1 MTTDRSTRVA
11 NLVDTRRAIVRR
23 SRCVIP
29 LALTMLAIFAASAQ
43 AHTATATTTCGSV
56 TIDWSLF
63 AATGNGNGGLNTPQ
77 WTITLQPT
85 VGSTVVMHGTASFAG
100 STFSQ
105 TIAIPSSN
113 GVAMM
118 STWWSA
124 AQTRDDNSNSVSTT
138 LTIAGCPTPV
148 PSVTPPAPPPVVPS
162 SAAHA
167 NVLGALALSTTASSS
182 ATLGG
187 AIRDTAVL
195 SRGSSPTG
203 TITFSLYS
211 ASDTTCSTV
220 LDAVTAVVN
229 GDGSYVSPPVTP
241 ASSGSYQWVA
251 TYGGDV
257 NNPSVSASCNNP
269 AERSTFTYALCI
281 GPLLRGVTQTATNSL
296 SAYVPATPDI
306 KDVTFYLD
314 GRKLETETKPSH
326 QRFSV
331 VIDVRTLSLGVH
343 RLRAE
348 VTTRGSRCPAASV
361 GETFIHTKSESLS
374 PTFTG

>member
-1 MTTDRSTRVA
+1 
-11 NLVDTRRAIVRR
+11 
-23 SRCVIP
+23 
-29 LALTMLAIFAASAQ
+29 
-43 AHTATATTTCGSV
+43 
-56 TIDWSLF
+56 
-63 AATGNGNGGLNTPQ
+63 
-77 WTITLQPT
+77 
-85 VGSTVVMHGTASFAG
+85 
-100 STFSQ
+100 
-105 TIAIPSSN
+105 
-113 GVAMM
+113 M

-124 AQTRDDNSNSVSTT
+124 AQTRDGNSNSASST
-138 LTIAGCPTPV
+138 LTIANCPAPV
-148 PSVTPPAPPPVVPS
+148 PPVTPPAPPPVVPS

-167 NVLGALALSTTASSS
+167 NVLGTLALSTTASSS

-195 SRGSSPTG
+195 SGGSSPTG
-203 TITFSLYS
+203 KITFSLYA

-229 GDGSYVSPPVTP
+229 GDGSYVSPAVTP

-269 AERSTFTYALCI
+269 AERSTFAYALCI

-296 SAYVPATPDI
+296 SAYVPATSEI